1 MSTTLE
7 NKLNAIY
14 EEKMLKIKPENIKQG
29 ITIFG
34 VTGTMTGG
42 GMEPLH
48 IHRDAVEAYIPTI
61 EFIPSDGTYTFELV
75 DGYYQ
80 NNNQNIDNSTATCTV
95 NVIAE
100 HASTVQFETEQN
112 SESHYDY
119 GTITVSSG
127 NTILDA
133 KGLSGSSVITYNC
146 PEGVT
151 TFTIKYTKDVSASNG
166 TDTFKFKVNALDNS
180 VPEIDYDAYIMHTDD
195 FETLKTDETIP
206 VNTTVVTYN
215 SLGLSGTGYTKQ
227 EDGTWLQVGVYH
239 DANAKAE
246 NIKRGAIVNGVTGSY
261 IDLSNYGGLSLNGPD
276 IIRSDFSVQILS
288 CSIDLKNI
296 RLDVNNNVYCD
307 IQNNY
312 NTDVKCMSA
321 LNNIVIDL
329 PKLTTVENVYLGT
342 TDIQTFAYSQII
354 VAPPIQYTEVPYTIV
369 AGDEI
374 FTRYVEDF
382 KLYVADIVTTYGYT
396 ASIKD
401 CDRVTVLLQYPG
413 GSQSLT
419 LYNTS
424 EVSTIYN
431 LSREISAFEVLPM
444 NAESGTYIG
453 EVYYAPDDTEQH
465 YPLILEE
472 LTSVYSYNQT
482 SGEYIE
488 SCNIRCMLNVNG
500 VDMTNKY
507 VKHTYEILK
516 DGEVVAERVHKWTY
530 SSGDTTYDHITIDR
544 YISAENVTVNYI
556 SAELLDNSLITITY
570 LMQDTEGNYITP
582 DIIAANSR
590 ISENFGDTSSY
601 NLESVTYDWNS
612 NPVRKIITMRK
623 MNNGRGQHQWYRYT
637 DWQCYDYINLTDEE
651 LEQTE
656 ITKDI
661 MLPISGTKYTG
672 LLQIYTTSSQHAE
685 EAKYAD
691 VILENRITDASG
703 NVLVPRK
710 FTEYFYIV
718 SDTNTITITGAS
730 DIMLPDSYSKPFKG
744 PFHLSTK
751 TNTLVT
757 NYNYAVVHNPLYQ
770 ANSALLHSVYG
781 VSTTETFYG
790 EVYVA
795 GEKITSGYFGDGS
808 SLWIDRYYEV
818 GTEITLRI
826 HRTIGGSPLNSYWE
840 TTVVIPEDAKYTS
853 YQIRLSND
861 DLQANVPTE

>member
-1 MSTTLE
+1 
-7 NKLNAIY
+7 
-14 EEKMLKIKPENIKQG
+14 
-29 ITIFG
+29 
-34 VTGTMTGG
+34 
-42 GMEPLH
+42 
-48 IHRDAVEAYIPTI
+48 
-61 EFIPSDGTYTFELV
+61 
-75 DGYYQ
+75 
-80 NNNQNIDNSTATCTV
+80 
-95 NVIAE
+95 
-100 HASTVQFETEQN
+100 
-112 SESHYDY
+112 
-119 GTITVSSG
+119 
-127 NTILDA
+127 
-133 KGLSGSSVITYNC
+133 
-146 PEGVT
+146 
-151 TFTIKYTKDVSASNG
+151 
-166 TDTFKFKVNALDNS
+166 
-180 VPEIDYDAYIMHTDD
+180 
-195 FETLKTDETIP
+195 
-206 VNTTVVTYN
+206 
-215 SLGLSGTGYTKQ
+215 
-227 EDGTWLQVGVYH
+227 
-239 DANAKAE
+239 
-246 NIKRGAIVNGVTGSY
+246 
-261 IDLSNYGGLSLNGPD
+261 
-276 IIRSDFSVQILS
+276 
-288 CSIDLKNI
+288 
-296 RLDVNNNVYCD
+296 
-307 IQNNY
+307 
-312 NTDVKCMSA
+312 
-321 LNNIVIDL
+321 
-329 PKLTTVENVYLGT
+329 
-342 TDIQTFAYSQII
+342 
-354 VAPPIQYTEVPYTIV
+354 
-369 AGDEI
+369 
-374 FTRYVEDF
+374 
-382 KLYVADIVTTYGYT
+382 
-396 ASIKD
+396 
-401 CDRVTVLLQYPG
+401 
-413 GSQSLT
+413 
-419 LYNTS
+419 
-424 EVSTIYN
+424 
-431 LSREISAFEVLPM
+431 
-444 NAESGTYIG
+444 
-453 EVYYAPDDTEQH
+453 
-465 YPLILEE
+465 
-472 LTSVYSYNQT
+472 
-482 SGEYIE
+482 
-488 SCNIRCMLNVNG
+488 MLNVNG

>member
-1 MSTTLE
+1 MSNQLYA
-7 NKLNAIY
+7 NLMAIN
-14 EEKMLKIKPENIKQG
+14 EEKQVKIIPENIKSG
-29 ITIFG
+29 VTIFG
-34 VTGTMTGG
+34 VTGAMTGG

-48 IHRDAVEAYIPTI
+48 IHRNAVEAYIPTI

-100 HASTVQFETEQN
+100 HASIVQFETEQN

-127 NTILDA
+127 STILDA

-151 TFTIKYTKDVSASNG
+151 TFTIKYTKDSSASNG
-166 TDTFKFKVNALDNS
+166 TDTFKFKVSVLDNS
-180 VPEIDYDAYIMHTDD
+180 IPEVDYDAYIMHTDD

-239 DANAKAE
+239 DVNAKAE

-261 IDLSNYGGLSLNGPD
+261 IDLSNYGGLSLNGPN
-276 IIRSDFSVQILS
+276 IIRSEFTVQILS
-288 CSIDLKNI
+288 CSINVKNI

-307 IQNNY
+307 LQNNY
-312 NTDVKCMSA
+312 DTDVRCMSTF
-321 LNNIVIDL
+321 NESIMIDL
-329 PKLTTVENVYLGT
+329 PKLTTVENVYLGA
-342 TDIQTFAYSQII
+342 TDIQTFAYSTLITT
-354 VAPPIQYTEVPYTIV
+354 PPIHYTEVPYTIV
-369 AGDEI
+369 AGNEI
-374 FTRYVEDF
+374 FTKYVEDF
-382 KLYVADIVTTYGYT
+382 RLYAADIVTTYGYT

-424 EVSTIYN
+424 EISTIYN
-431 LSREISAFEVLPM
+431 LSREVSMFEVLPM

-453 EVYYAPDDTEQH
+453 ETYYAPDDTEQH
-465 YPLILEE
+465 YPLVLEE

-482 SGEYIE
+482 SGEYTE
-488 SCNIRCMLNVNG
+488 SCNIRCMLSVNG

-516 DGEVVAERVHKWTY
+516 DGEVVAEKVYKWTY
-530 SSGDTTYDHITIDR
+530 SSGDVAHDHITINR

-582 DIIAANSR
+582 EIVATNNH
-590 ISENFGDTSSY
+590 ISENFGETSSY

-637 DWQCYDYINLTDEE
+637 DWQCYDYVNLTDEE

-661 MLPISGTKYTG
+661 ILPISSTKYTG
-672 LLQIYTTSSQHAE
+672 LLQIYTTSTQHAE

-691 VILENRITDASG
+691 VILENRITDADG
-703 NVLVPRK
+703 NTLTPRR
-710 FTEYFYIV
+710 FTEYFYVV
-718 SDTNTITITGAS
+718 SDTNQITITGAS
-730 DIMLPDSYSKPFKG
+730 DIMLPKTDGFEFLENVRKVNKNIPVIFMTAKDDYASKEKGFNLGVDDYMVKPINLDELVISPF
-744 PFHLSTK
+744 
-751 TNTLVT
+751 
-757 NYNYAVVHNPLYQ
+757 
-770 ANSALLHSVYG
+770 
-781 VSTTETFYG
+781 
-790 EVYVA
+790 
-795 GEKITSGYFGDGS
+795 
-808 SLWIDRYYEV
+808 
-818 GTEITLRI
+818 
-826 HRTIGGSPLNSYWE
+826 
-840 TTVVIPEDAKYTS
+840 
-853 YQIRLSND
+853 
-861 DLQANVPTE
+861 